1 MDRVTI
7 QMPQVP
13 GLQTGQAWPMGAQAD
28 ASGVNFAVFSAH
40 ADALDLCLFD
50 ETGQQET
57 ARYRLPARTG
67 DVWHG
72 FLPGAGAGLIYGFRA
87 YGRWA
92 PQEGQRF
99 NGAKLLLDP
108 YAQDIV
114 GHFAWRGEHFGHNR
128 QLPSQ
133 ADMRD
138 NAIWALKSR
147 VATDS
152 FDWQGDSPPRIP
164 LADTVLYELHVKGF
178 SKCNPQV
185 PEAVQGTFA
194 GLAHPASIAHLKRL
208 GITAVSL
215 MPVHFPVAEER
226 LQSLGLTNYWG
237 YNTLGFFCADP
248 RLATS
253 VSASTPTM
261 PGTPTPADEFR
272 AMVRSLHQA
281 GMEVILDVVFNH
293 TAESDEAGPTLSFRG
308 LDNASY
314 YRLAEAN
321 PATYEN
327 ISGCGNTLDIRQPPV
342 LRLVMDSL
350 RYWVQAVHV
359 DGFRFD
365 LAPVLGRGEHGFSA
379 KAAFFT
385 AVGQDPVLA
394 QVKMIAEPWD
404 LGAGGYQVGGFPRG
418 WLEWND
424 HFRDSMRSFWLQ
436 SHRASTSQGTT
447 RGDFALRLCG
457 SADLYN
463 ARRRAPAESVNYVA
477 SHDGFTLRDLVTYQH
492 RRNEANGE
500 NNRDGHGNNLSFNG
514 GVEGPSDDPVVL
526 QLRGRLQRAL
536 LATTLLAQGTPLLC
550 AGAELGHTQHGNNNP
565 YCQDNPTTWLDW
577 AQADDDLTAF
587 TVRVLQLRRALLP
600 LGNHWYSGLTD
611 PLGLHDLTWL
621 EPDGRLVN
629 GDAWQDPTAQ
639 ALGCLIGQP
648 GRARAPLLLLVNA
661 AHHTIPFLLPA
672 GVWTALLDTHHPRGE
687 TRWQGQGEAP
697 FGLAPNS
704 LVLLAVAGIQPVAF

>member
-1 MDRVTI
+1 M
-7 QMPQVP
+7 
-13 GLQTGQAWPMGAQAD
+13 
-28 ASGVNFAVFSAH
+28 
-40 ADALDLCLFD
+40 
-50 ETGQQET
+50 
-57 ARYRLPARTG
+57 
-67 DVWHG
+67 
-72 FLPGAGAGLIYGFRA
+72 
-87 YGRWA
+87 
-92 PQEGQRF
+92 
-99 NGAKLLLDP
+99 LDP

-152 FDWQGDSPPRIP
+152 FDWQGDLPPRVP

-194 GLAHPASIAHLKRL
+194 GLAHPASVAHLKRL

-215 MPVHFPVAEER
+215 MPVHFSVAEER
-226 LQSLGLTNYWG
+226 LQALGLTNYWG

-253 VSASTPTM
+253 ESASAPTM

-314 YRLAEAN
+314 YRLTEAN

-327 ISGCGNTLDIRQPPV
+327 VSGCGNTLDIRQPPV

-350 RYWVQAVHV
+350 RYWVQTMHV

-404 LGAGGYQVGGFPRG
+404 LGTGGYQVGGFPRG

-436 SHRASTSQGTT
+436 SDRAATAQGTT

-550 AGAELGHTQHGNNNP
+550 AGSELGHTQHGNNNP

-587 TVRVLQLRRALLP
+587 TARVLQLRRALLP

-629 GDAWQDPTAQ
+629 GDAWQDPHAQ

-661 AHHTIPFLLPA
+661 AHHAIPFLLPA

-704 LVLLAVAGIQPVAF
+704 LVLLAVAGIQPVTF

>member
-1 MDRVTI
+1 
-7 QMPQVP
+7 
-13 GLQTGQAWPMGAQAD
+13 MGAQAD

-72 FLPGAGAGLIYGFRA
+72 FLPGAGVGLIYGFRA

-114 GHFAWRGEHFGHNR
+114 GHFVWRGEHFGHNR
-128 QLPSQ
+128 QLPAQ
-133 ADMRD
+133 ADPRD

-164 LADTVLYELHVKGF
+164 LADMVLYELHVKGF

-185 PEAVQGTFA
+185 PEALQGTFA
-194 GLAHPASIAHLKRL
+194 GLAHPASVAHLKRL

-215 MPVHFPVAEER
+215 MPAHFSVAEER
-226 LQSLGLTNYWG
+226 LQALGLTNYWG

-253 VSASTPTM
+253 VSASTPPM

-436 SHRASTSQGTT
+436 SHRASTPQGTT

-661 AHHTIPFLLPA
+661 AHHAIPFLLPA

-704 LVLLAVAGIQPVAF
+704 LVLLAVAGIQPVTF